1 MLCHAVSLRV
11 HAMAWCSAVAKL
23 VTRLI
28 VLRAALMNVVC
39 SCIRGSSAAAAAAAA
54 AGHSRLGRKPGPL
67 PMPGGHRAPGGDD
80 AVCRGE
86 LAVGE
91 AAGVVAGASGASRRV
106 DTPIRQLRLRT
117 GAAAPPQPWN
127 PNA

>member
-67 PMPGGHRAPGGDD
+67 PMPGDIAHFVASLPSPTEFD
-80 AVCRGE
+80 V
-86 LAVGE
+86 E
-91 AAGVVAGASGASRRV
+91 AAGAPSPLEPAAGTRRAGSFASPVRV
-106 DTPIRQLRLRT
+106 T
-117 GAAAPPQPWN
+117 
-127 PNA
+127 